1 MFLQVS
7 NVNSSSVA
15 ELAISVP
22 TNQVMVK
29 YVGNEQPYLY
39 SNVDFSALSQIVLT
53 QVESFGKWVN
63 TNLKQNAAVT
73 CYTVWV
79 S

>member
-7 NVNSSSVA
+7 NINSSSVA

-29 YVGNEQPYLY
+29 YVGNAQPYLY
-39 SNVDFSALSQIVLT
+39 SNVDFGALSQIVLT

-63 TNLKQNAAVT
+63 TNLKQNDNVT
-73 CYTVWV
+73 CYAV
-79 S
+79 

>member
-7 NVNSSSVA
+7 NINSSSVA

-29 YVGNEQPYLY
+29 YVGNAQPYLY
-39 SNVDFSALSQIVLT
+39 SNVDFSALSQVVLSK
-53 QVESFGKWVN
+53 VESFGKWVN
-63 TNLKQNAAVT
+63 TNLKQNDNVT
-73 CYTVWV
+73 CYAV
-79 S
+79 